1 MIRVR
6 SAVSMVS
13 AVGLLLAVVVAAWAG
28 SKTCKPN
35 PSDDGAFGG
44 TAPTAEEFATY
55 PKTLPPGA
63 FAARLNLPSP
73 PIRFVIAD
81 TDLPHV
87 HEQGT
92 PENQGSPGSCEV
104 WSAGYALGSY
114 TANLTNGNPIKNRK
128 NTVSPGFLYP
138 FVLEQAGETCGGST
152 KAPDTLNYLV
162 KSKAPSLRTVR
173 YHPSCTY
180 LDSVDTSQ
188 SCETDPAFCTDLHIG
203 SWTSLNTLLGS
214 EALDLAKGHN
224 AQSQL
229 VQITIVVPWEF
240 GSYRGGVFAAPS
252 TCPSSTSGS
261 TQTCTQFGPIAC
273 VADATTGTG
282 CAQHGVVIVGYDDDK
297 PDPATGVLGALRIM
311 NSFGHKWGE
320 HGFIWMA
327 YSTFEAIYLGST
339 LAEPPI
345 NSSAAG
351 LTVTDAF
358 QWVERPPGEKPRA
371 HMIFQALVGEPLQ
384 LGEVLITSPAPDN
397 QTVAQTHG
405 HQFRNGHLYIT
416 RHDGQQFQPGLYT
429 LRLQGTTAAGAPV
442 DFTATVPVDLA
453 AGETLSP
460 AALPSGVTGTNGQPV
475 H

>member
-1 MIRVR
+1 
-6 SAVSMVS
+6 
-13 AVGLLLAVVVAAWAG
+13 
-28 SKTCKPN
+28 
-35 PSDDGAFGG
+35 
-44 TAPTAEEFATY
+44 
-55 PKTLPPGA
+55 
-63 FAARLNLPSP
+63 LNLPSAP
-73 PIRFVIAD
+73 SQFVIPD

-87 HEQGT
+87 EAQGT
-92 PENQGSPGSCEV
+92 PEKQGSPGSCEV

-114 TANLTNGNPIKNRK
+114 TANLTNGKPIKNKK
-128 NTVSPGFLYP
+128 NTISPGFIYP
-138 FVLEQAGETCGGST
+138 LVLKQEVETCGGST

-162 KSKAPSLRTVR
+162 KNTAPSLRTVP

-188 SCETDPAFCTDLHIG
+188 TCETNPVFCTDLHIG
-203 SWTSLNTLLGS
+203 SWTSLDTLVGS
-214 EALDLAKGHN
+214 EALVLAKGHI
-224 AQSQL
+224 AQSRL

-252 TCPSSTSGS
+252 TCTPPPPGS
-261 TQTCTQFGPIAC
+261 TQTCKQFGPIAC

-297 PDPATGVLGALRIM
+297 QDPATRVPGALRIM
-311 NSFGHKWGE
+311 NSFGHTWGE

-358 QWVERPPGEKPRA
+358 QWVERRSGEMPGT
-371 HMIFQALVGEPLQ
+371 HLIFQAVVGEPLE
-384 LGEVLITSPAPDN
+384 LGEVLITSPVPDS

-429 LRLQGTTAAGAPV
+429 LRVQGTTGAGASV
-442 DFTATVPVDLA
+442 HFTASVPVELA
-453 AGETLSP
+453 AGETLP
-460 AALPSGVTGTNGQPV
+460 PGALQAGITGTNGQPV